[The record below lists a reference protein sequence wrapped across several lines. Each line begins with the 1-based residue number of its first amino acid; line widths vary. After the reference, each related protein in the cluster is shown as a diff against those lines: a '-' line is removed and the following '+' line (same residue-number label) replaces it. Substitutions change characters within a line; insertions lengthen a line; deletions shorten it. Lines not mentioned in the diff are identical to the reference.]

1 MKKITKHIA
10 ILFLAIV
17 LFSCQNK
24 KTGEDPIA
32 RVYDEKL
39 YPYDLLGITHAGIS
53 EEDSVRTIEN
63 YVNNWVLQQIMLAKA
78 KKNLFNEDKEIK
90 KLVDN
95 YRNSL
100 IIFKY
105 QNSLVEK
112 MLDTVIVSQEIQE
125 FYDNNKEQF
134 PLSNNIVKLYFV
146 KFTIPDYDKFEKARK
161 IKTTTNKLV
170 KNVENIKKM
179 IFSDINSEEDFV
191 KLSQLCEKYAS
202 AFYLDY
208 DKWQSLNDVLREIP
222 LEIHN
227 QQDFLKENH
236 VFETYIAPNLY
247 LVHIT
252 EYKLASEISPVE
264 FSEDLIKNII
274 LNNRKVE
281 LLKKISSDIL
291 KEGEQKKNIEIN
303 L

>member
-1 MKKITKHIA
+1 MLCIGY
-10 ILFLAIV
+10 
-17 LFSCQNK
+17 SCTNK
-24 KTGEDPIA
+24 KTEEEPIA
-32 RVYDEKL
+32 KVYDEKL
-39 YPYDLLGITHAGIS
+39 YLSDLLEVIPTGIS
-53 EEDSVRTIEN
+53 EEDSIRTVEN
-63 YVNNWVLQQIMLAKA
+63 YVNNWVLQHIMLAKA
-78 KKNLFNEDKEIK
+78 KKNLFGEDKNTK
-90 KLVDN
+90 QLVDD
-95 YRNSL
+95 YRKSL

-112 MLDTVIVSQEIQE
+112 ILDTVVIPREIQE

-134 PLSNNIVKLYFV
+134 PLNNNIVKLYFA
-146 KFTIPDYDKFEKARK
+146 KFTIPDYEKFEKARK
-161 IKTTTNKLV
+161 IKNTTNKLV
-170 KNVENIKKM
+170 KNVECIKKL
-179 IFSDINSEEDFV
+179 IFSDISTNEDFL
-191 KLSQLCEKYAS
+191 KLSELCEKNAS

-208 DKWQSLNDVLREIP
+208 NKWQYMNDVLREIP

-227 QQDFLKENH
+227 QQDFLKDNH

-252 EYKLASEISPVE
+252 DYKLATEISPVE

-281 LLKKISSDIL
+281 ILKKISSDL
-291 KEGEQKKNIEIN
+291 LEEAKANAKVEIK